1 MRVVA
6 LFTVAICGVLGTGC
20 ATVLGIEDPTPGFG
34 DDGDD
39 GPAMS
44 ERLEFTLAD
53 VRLAQLQSVRLHV
66 NAVRIDGTMRDV
78 TASAVFSTD
87 SPTIASATASTAG
100 QVNAGSETGTATL
113 TASLGTAQPGT
124 ARITVRQKQCQPVIN
139 EFQTGSA
146 TSADD
151 EWVEILNPCT
161 TSIDVDGWTLVYRSA
176 ANTADVPLMVT
187 LTGQLAPGEIRL
199 FAGPA
204 YPGPKDGGW
213 GNGVL
218 GQANGGIALRRSAA
232 SGSTIADSV
241 AYGAVSPTHLFIEL
255 NPMAAMANGRVAQ
268 RLPFDGRDDD
278 DGAADFMQSGTGSP
292 RAPNAP

>member
-1 MRVVA
+1 VRVVA

-20 ATVLGIEDPTPGFG
+20 ATVLGIEDPSPDLG
-34 DDGDD
+34 DDG
-39 GPAMS
+39 GPVPD
-44 ERLEFTLAD
+44 RLAFVLAD

-66 NAVRIDGTMRDV
+66 NAVLPDGTMRDV

-87 SPTIASATASTAG
+87 NAEVAAATAITAG
-100 QVNAGSETGTATL
+100 QVNAGSQTGTATL

-124 ARITVRQKQCQPVIN
+124 VKVTVRQKQCQPVIN
-139 EFQTGSA
+139 EFQTGSG
-146 TSADD
+146 TSPDD

-161 TSIDVDGWTLVYRSA
+161 TSIDVDGWSLVYRSA
-176 ANTADVPLMVT
+176 ANTADVPLIAT

-213 GNGVL
+213 AGGVL
-218 GQANGGIALRRSAA
+218 GQANGGIALRRSTA

-241 AYGAVSPTHLFIEL
+241 AYGAVSMTHLFTE
-255 NPMAAMANGRVAQ
+255 MRAMPAMVNGQAAQ

-278 DGAADFMQSGTGSP
+278 DGAADFTQVTTGSP